1 MSSSSHVTDRAE
13 ATFDDDNLIANAG
26 LALVGVLVRR
36 LGLERLINDT
46 VKLTGRVGGALP
58 GRKLLTL
65 VHTLMVGGTHIAHAD
80 ILRAGATTDVLPHR
94 VMAPSTIGTFL
105 RAFTFGHL
113 RQLDV
118 VQEEVLRRA
127 WAMGAGPGDGP
138 VVFDIDSTICEV
150 RGYQKQ
156 GASFGYTKVR
166 GYHPLLA
173 ARADTG
179 EVVHARQ
186 RKGAANTARGAK
198 RFVEELIPRVRRA
211 GATGKI
217 IVRADSGFWANKTM
231 ATLERLGV
239 GYTIA
244 VRSGHKAIQT
254 VIATIDEDAW
264 VDIVYPDGGV
274 AQVAD
279 VGYKGRRLVVRRTR
293 ILGSQAQLFDTWRH
307 HAFLTDQTGDDV
319 VTIDA
324 FHRAHATVELAI
336 KDLKAGAGAIH
347 MPSGHFAA
355 NGAWLAAAVLAHNLF
370 RWLNLLGGIGDRD
383 RLVVARTILVRLLAI
398 PARLVH
404 PAGRPT
410 LRMPARWPWASTF
423 TTALASLRA
432 LPTAPL

>member
-1 MSSSSHVTDRAE
+1 VSSSSHVIERAE

-26 LALVGVLVRR
+26 LALVGVLVLR
-36 LGLERLINDT
+36 LGLERLMNDT

-80 ILRAGATTDVLPHR
+80 ILRAGATTTVLPHR

-118 VQEEVLRRA
+118 VLGEALRRA
-127 WAMGAGPGDGP
+127 WAMGAGPGDDLT
-138 VVFDIDSTICEV
+138 VLDIDSTICEV
-150 RGYQKQ
+150 HGYQKQ

-173 ARADTG
+173 TRADTG

-217 IVRADSGFWANKTM
+217 IVRADAGFWANKTM
-231 ATLERLGV
+231 DSLERLGV

-244 VRSGHKAIQT
+244 VRSGHKAIRT
-254 VIATIDEDAW
+254 AIATIDEDAW
-264 VDIVYPDGGV
+264 VDIVYPDGGA

-279 VGYKGRRLVVRRTR
+279 VDYKGRRLVVRRTR
-293 ILGSQAQLFDTWRH
+293 VLGRQAQLFDDWRH
-307 HAFLTDQTGDDV
+307 HAFLTDQTGDV
-319 VTIDA
+319 VDIDA

-347 MPSGHFAA
+347 MPSGHFCA

-370 RWLNLLGGIGDRD
+370 RWLHLLGHIGHIGDRD
-383 RLVVARTILVRLLAI
+383 RLVVARTVLIRLLAI

-404 PAGRPT
+404 PAGRPK
-410 LRMPARWPWASTF
+410 LRMPARWPWA
-423 TTALASLRA
+423 TALDSLRA
-432 LPTAPL
+432 LPAAPL

>member
-1 MSSSSHVTDRAE
+1 MGSSSHVIERVE
-13 ATFDDDNLIANAG
+13 VTFDDDNLVANAG
-26 LALVGVLVRR
+26 LALVGVLVVR
-36 LGLERLINDT
+36 LGLEKLINDT

-65 VHTLMVGGTHIAHAD
+65 VHTLMVGGTHIDHVD
-80 ILRAGATTDVLPHR
+80 VLRAGATTKVVPHR

-118 VQEEVLRRA
+118 VAGEALRRA
-127 WAMGAGPGDGP
+127 WSLGAGPGAERM
-138 VVFDIDSTICEV
+138 VVDIDSTICEV
-150 RGYQKQ
+150 HGYDKQ

-173 ARADTG
+173 TRAGTG
-179 EVVHARQ
+179 EVLHARQ

-211 GATGKI
+211 GAAGELV
-217 IVRADSGFWANKTM
+217 VRADSGFWSNKTI

-244 VRSGHKAIQT
+244 VGSGHKAIRT
-254 VIATIDEDAW
+254 VIATIDEGAW
-264 VDIVYPDGGV
+264 VDIVYPDGGA
-274 AQVAD
+274 AQVAEVD
-279 VGYKGRRLVVRRTR
+279 YNRRRLVVRRTR
-293 ILGSQAQLFDTWRH
+293 ILGHQTQLFDDWRH
-307 HAFLTDQTGDDV
+307 HAFLTDQTGDV
-319 VTIDA
+319 VDIDA

-347 MPSGHFAA
+347 MPSGHFCA

-370 RWLNLLGGIGDRD
+370 RWTNRLGNIGDPD
-383 RLVVARTILVRLLAI
+383 RLTVARTLLVRLLAI

-404 PAGRPT
+404 PAGRPV
-410 LRMPARWPWASTF
+410 LRMPTRWPWADTF
-423 TTALASLRA
+423 TTALDSIRA

>member
-1 MSSSSHVTDRAE
+1 MGSSSRVVEAAE
-13 ATFDDDNLIANAG
+13 ATFDDDNLVANAG
-26 LALVGVLVRR
+26 LVLVGVLVVR
-36 LGLERLINDT
+36 LGLERLVDDT

-65 VHTLMVGGTHIAHAD
+65 VHALMVGGSHIDHVD
-80 ILRAGATTDVLPHR
+80 VLRAGATTEVLPHR

-118 VQEEVLRRA
+118 VAGEALRRA
-127 WAMGAGPGDGP
+127 WALGAGPGGARM
-138 VVFDIDSTICEV
+138 VVDVDSTICEV
-150 RGYQKQ
+150 HGYHKQ

-173 ARADTG
+173 TRADTG
-179 EVVHARQ
+179 EVLHARQ

-198 RFVEELIPRVRRA
+198 RFIEELIPRLRRA
-211 GATGKI
+211 GATGELV
-217 IVRADSGFWANKTM
+217 VRADAGFWSNKTI

-244 VRSGHKAIQT
+244 VRAGHKAIKA
-254 VIATIDEDAW
+254 VIATIDETAW
-264 VDIVYPDGGV
+264 ADITYPDGGA
-274 AQVAD
+274 AQVAEVD
-279 VGYKGRRLVVRRTR
+279 YKGRRLIVRRTR
-293 ILGSQAQLFDTWRH
+293 ILGHQAQLFPDWRH
-307 HAFLTDQTGDDV
+307 HAFLTDQTGTAVDV
-319 VTIDA
+319 DA

-336 KDLKAGAGAIH
+336 KDLKASAGAVH

-370 RWLNLLGGIGDRD
+370 RWTTTLGHTSEPD
-383 RLVVARTILVRLLAI
+383 RLTVARTLLVRLLAI

-404 PAGRPT
+404 PAGKPK
-410 LRMPARWPWASTF
+410 LRMPTRWPWAETF
-423 TTALASLRA
+423 TTALDTLRA
-432 LPTAPL
+432 LPATPL

>member
-1 MSSSSHVTDRAE
+1 VSSSSHVIERAE
-13 ATFDDDNLIANAG
+13 ATFDDEKLMANAG
-26 LALVGVLVRR
+26 LALVGVLVLR

-65 VHTLMVGGTHIAHAD
+65 VHTLMVGGTHIVHAD
-80 ILRAGATTDVLPHR
+80 ILRAGATTKVVPHR

-118 VQEEVLRRA
+118 VAGEALRRA
-127 WAMGAGPGDGP
+127 WAMGAGPGDEP

-150 RGYQKQ
+150 HGYQKQ

-173 ARADTG
+173 TRADTG

-211 GATGKI
+211 GAAGKI
-217 IVRADSGFWANKTM
+217 IVRADSGFWSNKTI

-264 VDIVYPDGGV
+264 IDIVYPDGGA

-279 VGYKGRRLVVRRTR
+279 IDYRGRRLVVRRTR
-293 ILGSQAQLFDTWRH
+293 ILGAQAQLFDTWRH
-307 HAFLTDQTGDDV
+307 HAFLTDQTGEV
-319 VTIDA
+319 VEVDA

-336 KDLKAGAGAIH
+336 KDLKAGAGAVH
-347 MPSGHFAA
+347 MPSGHFCA

-370 RWLNLLGGIGDRD
+370 RWTNLLGHISDPD
-383 RLVVARTILVRLLAI
+383 RLVVARTLLVRLLAI

-410 LRMPARWPWASTF
+410 LRMPARWPWATTF
-423 TTALASLRA
+423 TTALDSLRA

>member
-1 MSSSSHVTDRAE
+1 VSSSSHVIERAE
-13 ATFDDDNLIANAG
+13 ATFDDENLMANAG
-26 LALVGVLVRR
+26 LALVGVLVLR

-65 VHTLMVGGTHIAHAD
+65 VHTLMVGGTHIVHAD
-80 ILRAGATTDVLPHR
+80 ILRAGATTKVVPHR

-118 VQEEVLRRA
+118 VAGEALRRA
-127 WAMGAGPGDGP
+127 WAMGAGPGDEP

-150 RGYQKQ
+150 HGYQKQ

-173 ARADTG
+173 TRADTG

-211 GATGKI
+211 GAAGKI
-217 IVRADSGFWANKTM
+217 IVRADSGFWSNKTI

-264 VDIVYPDGGV
+264 IDIVYPDGGA

-279 VGYKGRRLVVRRTR
+279 IDYRGRRLVVRRTR
-293 ILGSQAQLFDTWRH
+293 ILGAQAQLFDTWRH
-307 HAFLTDQTGDDV
+307 HAFLTDQTGEV
-319 VTIDA
+319 VEVDA

-336 KDLKAGAGAIH
+336 KDLKAGAGAVH
-347 MPSGHFAA
+347 MPSGHFCA

-370 RWLNLLGGIGDRD
+370 RWTNLLGHISDPD
-383 RLVVARTILVRLLAI
+383 RLVVARTLLVRLLAI

-410 LRMPARWPWASTF
+410 LRMPARWPWATTF
-423 TTALASLRA
+423 TTALDSLRA

>member
-1 MSSSSHVTDRAE
+1 MSSSSHVIERAE
-13 ATFDDDNLIANAG
+13 ATFDDENLMANAG
-26 LALVGVLVRR
+26 LALVGVLVLR
-36 LGLERLINDT
+36 LGLERLINET

-80 ILRAGATTDVLPHR
+80 VLRAGATAKVVPHR

-118 VQEEVLRRA
+118 VAGEALRRA
-127 WAMGAGPGDGP
+127 WAMGAGPGGEL

-150 RGYQKQ
+150 HGYQKQ

-173 ARADTG
+173 TRADTG

-217 IVRADSGFWANKTM
+217 VVRADSGFWSNKTI
-231 ATLERLGV
+231 AALERLGV

-244 VRSGHKAIQT
+244 VRSGHAAIRT
-254 VIATIDEDAW
+254 VIATIDETAW
-264 VDIVYPDGGV
+264 IDIVYPDGGA

-279 VGYKGRRLVVRRTR
+279 VDYKGRRLVVRRTR
-293 ILGSQAQLFDTWRH
+293 ILGRQAQLFDTWRH
-307 HAFLTDQTGDDV
+307 HAFLTDQTGDV
-319 VTIDA
+319 VEVDA

-347 MPSGHFAA
+347 MPSGHFCA

-370 RWLNLLGGIGDRD
+370 RWTNLLGHIADPD
-383 RLVVARTILVRLLAI
+383 RLVVARTMLVRLLAI

-410 LRMPARWPWASTF
+410 LRMPARWPWATTF
-423 TTALASLRA
+423 TTALDSLRA
-432 LPTAPL
+432 LPNAPL

>member
-1 MSSSSHVTDRAE
+1 MSSSSHVIERAE
-13 ATFDDDNLIANAG
+13 ATFDDENLIANAG
-26 LALVGVLVRR
+26 LALVGVLVLR

-46 VKLTGRVGGALP
+46 VCLAGRVGGALP

-65 VHTLMVGGTHIAHAD
+65 VHTLMVGGTHIAHAGL
-80 ILRAGATTDVLPHR
+80 LRAGATSDVLPHR

-118 VQEEVLRRA
+118 VSGEALRRA

-150 RGYQKQ
+150 HGYQKQ

-173 ARADTG
+173 TRADTG

-186 RKGAANTARGAK
+186 RKGAANTGRGAK
-198 RFVEELIPRVRRA
+198 RFIEEVIPRVRRA
-211 GATGKI
+211 GATGPI
-217 IVRADSGFWANKTM
+217 IVRADAGFWANKTI

-244 VRSGHKAIQT
+244 VRSGHKAIRT
-254 VIATIDEDAW
+254 VIATIDEAAW
-264 VDIVYPDGGV
+264 IDIAYPDGGK

-279 VGYKGRRLVVRRTR
+279 VDYKGRRLVVRRTR
-293 ILGSQAQLFDTWRH
+293 ILGRQAQLFDTWRH
-307 HAFLTDQTGDDV
+307 HAFLTDQTGDVVDV
-319 VTIDA
+319 DA

-336 KDLKAGAGAIH
+336 KDLKAGAGAVH
-347 MPSGHFAA
+347 MPSGHFCA

-370 RWLNLLGGIGDRD
+370 RWLHLLGGIGDRN

-404 PAGRPT
+404 PAGRPV
-410 LRMPARWPWASTF
+410 LRMPARWPWATTF
-423 TTALASLRA
+423 TTALDSLRA
-432 LPTAPL
+432 LPAAPL